1 MIMARPGRRPTGETR
16 RSVALLLR
24 DTPATLP
31 LLAEALS
38 QTQGGL
44 RTTMNALEADGLVE
58 RSAARPAVYALTA
71 AGRKELTAEDASPAG
86 MLGGVRLLS
95 IFDEGRGAIHDAL
108 RLVSREH
115 AVRWVAR
122 ADGAPE
128 VLVALDA
135 DDLAAADRLR
145 AELGRLDIRCLATR
159 VSAILTPREL
169 QRQVAAVQAGRSLFE
184 LEGG

>member
-1 MIMARPGRRPTGETR
+1 MASAGRRATGETR

-24 DTPATLP
+24 DSPATLP

-58 RSAARPAVYALTA
+58 RSAGRPAVYALTP
-71 AGRKELTAEDASPAG
+71 AGREDLAAEDTRPAG

-95 IFDEGRGAIHDAL
+95 IFDEGRGAILDAL
-108 RLVSREH
+108 HLVSRER
-115 AVRWVAR
+115 AVHWVAR

-145 AELGRLDIRCLATR
+145 AELGRLDVRCLVTR

-169 QRQVAAVQAGRSLFE
+169 ERHLGAAQAGRE
-184 LEGG
+184 LGRG